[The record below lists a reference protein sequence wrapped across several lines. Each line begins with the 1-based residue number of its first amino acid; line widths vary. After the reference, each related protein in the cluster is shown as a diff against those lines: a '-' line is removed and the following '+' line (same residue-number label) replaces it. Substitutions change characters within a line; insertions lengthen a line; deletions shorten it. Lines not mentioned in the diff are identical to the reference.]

1 MDFILVVS
9 SFWPE
14 KHEKS
19 ELLLNIHKKV
29 SFMVN
34 HNDLA
39 RIINNRV
46 RPLISTLI
54 FNYPSLNLMFSQ
66 NRKAI
71 FIRHEFNFLLIFFY
85 HLPHFELVT
94 NSFFG
99 FLKQKL
105 KYFSFEVKFDFKK
118 FSNFSLG
125 YTSAF

>member
-54 FNYPSLNLMFSQ
+54 FNYPRLNLMLSQ
-66 NRKAI
+66 YRKAV

-94 NSFFG
+94 NSLFWV
-99 FLKQKL
+99 
-105 KYFSFEVKFDFKK
+105 FEAKVKV
-118 FSNFSLG
+118 LLV
-125 YTSAF
+125 